1 MRGVPGGE
9 CALDLACAKSCQNS
23 AYQTEVQGA
32 DNAGVLSGDAFE
44 RAGVQSDTRFDI
56 RGLEFRIEPH
66 LREQGGED
74 ERRLFCGSA
83 GSGGFAEIIQRP
95 LSTCCLGEVFRIT
108 GVAREVRR

>member
-74 ERRLFCGSA
+74 ERRLFCGSP
-83 GSGGFAEIIQRP
+83 SSR
-95 LSTCCLGEVFRIT
+95 S
-108 GVAREVRR
+108 VRRRPIWLRIRRTRGLVRLMSDGGMTR